1 LPSTLAGDDPTE
13 NCIEKVHE
21 SGRADQG
28 RRLHLGFDEKESG
41 KIAEQMIEIHHKALT
56 LAFHN

>member
-1 LPSTLAGDDPTE
+1 M
-13 NCIEKVHE
+13 HE
-21 SGRADQG
+21 SSRADQG
-28 RRLHLGFDEKESG
+28 HRRHLGFDEEESG